1 MTSDDSERS
10 QENGNLEFDQ
20 NQEAYNQAVSK
31 QRKIP
36 PIDFN
41 TFILSLSTSA
51 LMQLGEVSD
60 PQSRALVDIDL
71 AHQTIDLIGLLE
83 EKTRGNLTGEEERIL
98 HQVLFD
104 LRMCFVRKCKEKQSG

>member
-1 MTSDDSERS
+1 MSSDDNDRS
-10 QENGNLEFDQ
+10 PDGEAAEFDQ
-20 NQEAYNQAVSK
+20 NLDAYNNAVSK

-51 LMQLGEVSD
+51 LMQLGEVTD
-60 PQSRALVDIDL
+60 PENRSLVDVGL
-71 AHQTIDLIGLLE
+71 AQQTIDLIGLLE
-83 EKTRGNLTGEEERIL
+83 EKTRGNLTGEEERLL

-104 LRMCFVRKCKEKQSG
+104 LRMCFVKKCKDK

>member
-1 MTSDDSERS
+1 MTSDDSDRS
-10 QENGNLEFDQ
+10 QGNGNPEFDQ
-20 NQEAYNQAVSK
+20 NQEAYNEAVSK
-31 QRKIP
+31 QREIP

-60 PQSRALVDIDL
+60 PENRSLVDIDL

-83 EKTRGNLTGEEERIL
+83 EKTRGNLTGEEERLL

-104 LRMCFVRKCKEKQSG
+104 LRMCFVRKCKEK